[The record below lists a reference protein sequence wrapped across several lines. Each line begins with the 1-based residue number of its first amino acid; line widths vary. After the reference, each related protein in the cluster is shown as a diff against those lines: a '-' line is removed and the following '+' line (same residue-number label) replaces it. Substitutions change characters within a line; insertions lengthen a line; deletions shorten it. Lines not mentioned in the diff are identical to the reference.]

1 MNKSFLLKANEDS
14 KLKSKKDKA
23 SDKKRRSVSEIKQ
36 LILDLLSENEVLSKA
51 DLVKKMSYAK
61 LTDTVSK
68 AIGELIAEQKIKY
81 TENKLNSK
89 NQKLSLSK

>member
-1 MNKSFLLKANEDS
+1 
-14 KLKSKKDKA
+14 
-23 SDKKRRSVSEIKQ
+23 
-36 LILDLLSENEVLSKA
+36 
-51 DLVKKMSYAK
+51 MSYAK